1 MVRIDTKSRSPKPI
15 GVLCTS
21 QIFRFVAFV
30 LAVFVAVQTISIL
43 QSTPHP
49 RIGEIGALSVTSPVL
64 RSPHDLEQC
73 RFYLAESAIPHGG
86 LGLFAGV
93 GLLKGDMVGFPDICI
108 FVSDAPDHWTHLRSH
123 TFGWASFFG
132 QYEGKNS
139 RAACEGFATTFNTMP
154 LTHINTKLKSPVQPT
169 NAGLERGS
177 QPGAGAITHHYGM
190 HAEALDVIPAG
201 FEFTIDYGDWDF
213 DDNQEYTKPQRTIP
227 NLKETGWCID
237 NIDIRQ
243 AMDPFMGRGAFAKRF
258 LASGTVVAPAPL
270 QCFEDRA
277 VFQKTKPEQ
286 LYVNYCLQPKN
297 SKMIFFP
304 YGPGVGLINHSIDK
318 ANVEF
323 KWSRNAM
330 HHSGWLSLSYNDF
343 WKVATPGGLILDVVA
358 TRDILP
364 GEELFLNYGTDWD
377 TAWGKHVQEWLPPN
391 GANDYIYPEDMDET
405 GILRTLQEQKIN
417 PYPEN
422 LALLCNTPDWERKE
436 SYHIDWAEPEHEWA
450 EGMVYC
456 HIIERTIAK
465 NGDVEYTVALDFHTQ
480 KGKKTTRSYN
490 DSKPFE
496 RQYVDRKVPRRAIRW
511 IEKPYYDD
519 EHMER
524 AFRHPI
530 SFPKDLVPS
539 AWKTKL

>member
-1 MVRIDTKSRSPKPI
+1 MKS
-15 GVLCTS
+15 T
-21 QIFRFVAFV
+21 A
-30 LAVFVAVQTISIL
+30 
-43 QSTPHP
+43 
-49 RIGEIGALSVTSPVL
+49 
-64 RSPHDLEQC
+64 
-73 RFYLAESAIPHGG
+73 
-86 LGLFAGV
+86 
-93 GLLKGDMVGFPDICI
+93 
-108 FVSDAPDHWTHLRSH
+108 
-123 TFGWASFFG
+123 
-132 QYEGKNS
+132 
-139 RAACEGFATTFNTMP
+139 
-154 LTHINTKLKSPVQPT
+154 
-169 NAGLERGS
+169 
-177 QPGAGAITHHYGM
+177 
-190 HAEALDVIPAG
+190 
-201 FEFTIDYGDWDF
+201 GDWDF